1 MRYSAS
7 ATVLIALT
15 VLCSASCSVSRKAS
29 SSERLLRTETVTRDT
44 VWQQVVVAVHDTLR
58 EVTTITLQQDAQ
70 GDTVKLVQITDRT
83 RASRSEGYRDREEKI
98 VVKTDTVYV
107 AIDSVTVNNRPATV
121 SSKRSTVNQTL
132 KWLFAILCAAI
143 VLTLTIRFCLRK
155 AL

>member
-1 MRYSAS
+1 MRSS
-7 ATVLIALT
+7 RLTVALIATLA
-15 VLCSASCSVSRKAS
+15 LCLNSCSVSRQATK
-29 SSERLLRTETVTRDT
+29 ERYLRTEAVTGDT
-44 VWQQVVVAVHDTLR
+44 VWEQVVVAIHYTLR

-107 AIDSVTVNNRPATV
+107 AIDSVTVNDRPATV

>member
-1 MRYSAS
+1 M
-7 ATVLIALT
+7 
-15 VLCSASCSVSRKAS
+15 
-29 SSERLLRTETVTRDT
+29 
-44 VWQQVVVAVHDTLR
+44 VAVNDTLS

-121 SSKRSTVNQTL
+121 NSKRSTVNQTL
-132 KWLFAILCAAI
+132 KWLFAILCATI